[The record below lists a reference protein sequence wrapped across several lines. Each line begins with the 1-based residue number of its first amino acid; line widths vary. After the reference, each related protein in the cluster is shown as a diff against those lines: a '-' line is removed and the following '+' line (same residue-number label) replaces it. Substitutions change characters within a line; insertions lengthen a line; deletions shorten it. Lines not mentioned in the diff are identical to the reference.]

1 VEEREVGY
9 KNLHPLGV
17 EYADLE
23 PHTFETALFYDSF
36 VHKKTFR
43 YRLYPTPAQER
54 VLQSTL
60 NECRWLYNKL
70 LEERRN
76 AYEKTG
82 KGVPLYLQINRTNEL
97 KKDERPSLKEVHSQ
111 VLQNVAVRID
121 LAFKAF
127 FRRVKA
133 KVKPGY
139 PRFRGDGRYDSF
151 TYPQSGFR
159 VEKLDDLGG
168 GGRVFLSKVGRVK
181 AAIHRPL
188 EGKVKTAT
196 VRRTAAGKWYVTF
209 SCEVDLEPLPESA
222 GRVGVDVGLD
232 SFATLSDGEKI
243 ENPRFF
249 RKEEKALARASRRFS
264 EAERDTMERVKRRKV
279 VARVHER
286 IANRRRDFAHKAS
299 RKLVDRY
306 SFLAVEDLSINRMNK
321 SHCLAKR
328 IMDAAW
334 GEFTQKLSYKA
345 EWAGR
350 TLVKVA
356 PAYTSQDCSGCGRR
370 RVALPLSEKVYRCAR
385 CGLEDFDEPRGQ
397 STAYSPK

>member
-1 VEEREVGY
+1 M
-9 KNLHPLGV
+9 
-17 EYADLE
+17 
-23 PHTFETALFYDSF
+23 
-36 VHKKTFR
+36 
-43 YRLYPTPAQER
+43 
-54 VLQSTL
+54 
-60 NECRWLYNKL
+60 
-70 LEERRN
+70 
-76 AYEKTG
+76 
-82 KGVPLYLQINRTNEL
+82 
-97 KKDERPSLKEVHSQ
+97 
-111 VLQNVAVRID
+111 
-121 LAFKAF
+121 
-127 FRRVKA
+127 
-133 KVKPGY
+133 
-139 PRFRGDGRYDSF
+139 
-151 TYPQSGFR
+151 
-159 VEKLDDLGG
+159 EKLGDLGG

-188 EGKVKTAT
+188 EGNVKTAT
-196 VRRTAAGKWYVTF
+196 VRRTAAGKWYVSF
-209 SCEVDLEPLPESA
+209 SCEVDLKPLPESA

-264 EAERDTMERVKRRKV
+264 EAERDTEERVKRRKV

-286 IANRRRDFAHKAS
+286 IANRRHDFAHKAS
-299 RKLVDRY
+299 RRLVDRY

-321 SHCLAKR
+321 SHCLAKS

-370 RVALPLSEKVYRCAR
+370 RVASFREGDLAPGAKLH
-385 CGLEDFDEPRGQ
+385 
-397 STAYSPK
+397 